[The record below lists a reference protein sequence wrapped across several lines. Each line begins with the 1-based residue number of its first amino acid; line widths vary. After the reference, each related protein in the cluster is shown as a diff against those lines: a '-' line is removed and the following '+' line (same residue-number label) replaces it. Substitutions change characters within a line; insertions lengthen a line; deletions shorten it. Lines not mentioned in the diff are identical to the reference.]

1 MFIYEEI
8 CKLLRKWLDKGMD
21 VIPISCNFS
30 KLHIKTKNFP
40 EKINKIAEKYRIPRE
55 YIMLE
60 FTESIPVENWG
71 LFVKIAKDLKKYGF
85 QIALDDFGKEYSSL
99 ALISKLPVDVLKL
112 DKIFL
117 KGSLKEKLEK
127 DLLKMLIKTLSENNV
142 EVIFEGIETEE
153 HENVLKQLNCYQA
166 QGYLYGKPMPVDEFE
181 KHLDENENA
190 V

>member
-1 MFIYEEI
+1 M
-8 CKLLRKWLDKGMD
+8 
-21 VIPISCNFS
+21 
-30 KLHIKTKNFP
+30 KTKNFP
-40 EKINKIAEKYRIPRE
+40 EKINKIAEKYRIPRD

-71 LFVKIAKDLKKYGF
+71 LFVRIVKELKKYGF

-127 DLLKMLIKTLSENNV
+127 DLLKMLIKTLSENNID
-142 EVIFEGIETEE
+142 VIFEGIETKE
-153 HENVLKQLNCYQA
+153 HENILKQLNCNQA
-166 QGYLYGKPMPVDEFE
+166 QGYLYGKPMAVGEFE
-181 KHLDENENA
+181 KLLGENEK
-190 V
+190 VV